1 MLGQLAQLRL
11 ALLQRRRLL
20 HTASYQS
27 ATQAPNRRPSA
38 AGMRITSMQV
48 YTTGAEEFELP
59 DPQPGHW
66 RTLSA
71 CDAEG
76 AAEGAAAAPGQPAAA
91 PPAGVVVMQDR
102 TTGMRL
108 LTGMAGHS
116 VTMKPAT
123 FEGGETGLSLYPHN
137 SYVLIDMVP
146 RDPSR
151 ACSFCAEAGVRLQ
164 KCAACRAARY
174 W

>member
-1 MLGQLAQLRL
+1 
-11 ALLQRRRLL
+11 
-20 HTASYQS
+20 
-27 ATQAPNRRPSA
+27 
-38 AGMRITSMQV
+38 MRITSMQV